1 MTNEHFMLMSG
12 KEAPLGAFVRD
23 KGCNFSVWAPEAT
36 RVTLILYTDDEQEI
50 VRFDLP
56 EKHDGIWYGFVTDVK
71 PGQLY
76 AYSVD
81 GANDPKGGLMFDP
94 SKLLLDPYA
103 KKLNRPQQWNYD
115 LYLNDSGKFIS
126 KSVVVDDSDFDW
138 QGVKKPGI
146 TKDKTIIY
154 ETHVKGFTKLN
165 PWVPEEYRG
174 TYLGLCQ
181 PEVIKYLKNLGIT
194 AVQLMPIFAK
204 MDESRLV
211 DMGLTNYWGYN
222 PISFMSPEPGY
233 AYKDAVTEFKTM
245 VRELHRAGI
254 AVLLDVVYNHT
265 AEGGFGGPNVSFRGF
280 DSRNYYV
287 YELNNDKSVNYEATT
302 NVTGCGNS
310 FNASSEPG
318 LRIILDSM
326 RYWLTE
332 MQVDGFRFDL
342 AVTVARETTPYVFNS
357 FETHGTFFKA
367 CHADPVINQ
376 CILIGEPWDIGG
388 FGYRVGQFP
397 SQWSEQ
403 NDRYRDTV
411 RSFWRGDQG
420 KMGEFA
426 TRLLGSRDLYPKNIR
441 SVNSSVN
448 FVSYHD
454 GFTLEDLVSY
464 NDRHNEA
471 NGEHNRDGTSNNVS
485 YNWGEEGPTKNPSI
499 LRKRQQVKRNML
511 ATVMLSQGIPHIV
524 AGDEISRTQ
533 KGNNNAYCQDN
544 DTSYVNW
551 DLNISQKNLYDFVSL
566 LTRIRR
572 SSKVFTDLQLSGDNF
587 RRQAGVQHNVDWY
600 HPNGSKLE
608 DNEWSSPV
616 SQAFMLDIG
625 DRAANGERYII
636 LFNASRYDICFHLPE
651 PSAGMAWSAIM
662 DTSEENGVPEQF
674 GDVNGLIPVCCSL
687 CMKLLKQVDEQIVF
701 SSYKKPAKRTCA
713 VISRENS
720 LLSRKRSMQRSVAR
734 TVSDHYREIG
744 NVLPKGVLST
754 LTRRN

>member
-36 RVTLILYTDDEQEI
+36 KVTLILYTDDEQEI

-56 EKHDGIWYGFVTDVK
+56 EKHDGIWYGFVTGVK

-701 SSYKKPAKRTCA
+701 SSYKKPAKRSCA

-720 LLSRKRSMQRSVAR
+720 LLSLKRSMQRSVAR

>member
-1 MTNEHFMLMSG
+1 MTNEHFMPMSG

-388 FGYRVGQFP
+388 FGYGVGQFP

-662 DTSEENGVPEQF
+662 DTSEENGVPERF

-720 LLSRKRSMQRSVAR
+720 FLSRKRSMQRSVAR

>member
-1 MTNEHFMLMSG
+1 MSG

-36 RVTLILYTDDEQEI
+36 KVTLILYTEDEQEI

-551 DLNISQKNLYDFVSL
+551 DLNVSQKNLYDFVSL
-566 LTRIRR
+566 LTRIRLA
-572 SSKVFTDLQLSGDNF
+572 SKVFTDLQLSGDNF

-674 GDVNGLIPVCCSL
+674 GDGNGLIPVCCSL

-701 SSYKKPAKRTCA
+701 SSYKKPAKRSCA

>member
-36 RVTLILYTDDEQEI
+36 KVTLILYTEDEQEI

-662 DTSEENGVPEQF
+662 DTSEENGVPERF